1 MISGRGGRLE
11 NKRRGK
17 VDYFTMAAVV
27 WLAIFLL
34 LGLLKGFWKS
44 LAAAT
49 SLVLAYVASVYFAPG
64 LADWAVVQFASLNI
78 SRTVW
83 WGVGATI
90 IFIIVSLVVRL
101 IVLGVSKS
109 LPISPR
115 IFDRIAG
122 ALVSIGYGAVLGAA
136 LLWGLA
142 FLADSWNLRQER
154 MGGQADPR
162 LNTSSPAVTW
172 SRQMMSR
179 WINWNVRQSGGSDAL
194 AGVSAAIME
203 RPGQVMADVQA
214 TVQSPEF
221 KELVR
226 SENVQA
232 LVAQRNAEELQRSVE
247 FQQLMRQPAVK
258 QLREAIAPESG
269 GWSDTKIAQETVDIW
284 TRVEQL
290 RTQPEVAELLNDP
303 ELQAFLKGGGK
314 VTPSLIDKGQ
324 KLLAL
329 FGREAAAGEKLEA
342 PRLYQWYDDDGE
354 MHITDEKDVPP
365 AKRSAAK
372 VLEF

>member
-1 MISGRGGRLE
+1 M
-11 NKRRGK
+11 
-17 VDYFTMAAVV
+17 DYFTIAAIV

-49 SLVLAYVASVYFAPG
+49 SLVLAYFASAYFAPG
-64 LADWAVVQFASLNI
+64 LADWAVVQFASINL

-83 WGVGATI
+83 WGISATV
-90 IFIIVSLVVRL
+90 IFIVVGLVVRL
-101 IVLGVSKS
+101 IVLGISKS
-109 LPISPR
+109 LPIGPR
-115 IFDRIAG
+115 IFDRLAG
-122 ALVSIGYGAVLGAA
+122 AVVSIGYGAVLGAA

-154 MGGQADPR
+154 MGAQADPR
-162 LNTSSPAVTW
+162 LDTSSPAVTW

-179 WINWNVRQSGGSDAL
+179 WINWNIRQSGGSEAL
-194 AGVSAAIME
+194 AGMSAAIVE
-203 RPGQVMADVQA
+203 SPARVMADVQT

-221 KELVR
+221 KELIR
-226 SENVQA
+226 SENVKS
-232 LVAQRNAEELQRSVE
+232 LVEQGNAEELQRSVE

-258 QLREAIAPESG
+258 QLRETIAPESG
-269 GWSDTKIAQETVDIW
+269 GWNETKIAQETVDIW

-290 RTQPEVAELLNDP
+290 KTQPEVAELLNDA
-303 ELQAFLKGGGK
+303 EIQAFLQNGGK

-324 KLLAL
+324 KLLMLLGGDIATA
-329 FGREAAAGEKLEA
+329 ENLEA
-342 PRLYQWYDDDGE
+342 PRLYQWYDDEGE
-354 MHITDEKDVPP
+354 MHITDEKDVPA
-365 AKRSAAK
+365 AKKSSAK

>member
-1 MISGRGGRLE
+1 M
-11 NKRRGK
+11 
-17 VDYFTMAAVV
+17 DYFTMAAIV

-49 SLVLAYVASVYFAPG
+49 SLILAYFASVYLAPG
-64 LADWAVVQFASLNI
+64 LADWAAVQFASINV

-90 IFIIVSLVVRL
+90 IFIVVSLLVRL
-101 IVLGVSKS
+101 IVLGISKS
-109 LPISPR
+109 LPIGPR
-115 IFDRIAG
+115 LFDRLAG
-122 ALVSIGYGAVLGAA
+122 ALVSVGYGAILGAT

-142 FLADSWNLRQER
+142 FLAESWNLRQER
-154 MGGQADPR
+154 MGEEVDPR

-179 WINWNVRQSGGSDAL
+179 WVNWNIRQSGGSDAL
-194 AGVSAAIME
+194 AGMSAAIVE
-203 RPGQVMADVQA
+203 RPAQVMADVQA
-214 TVQSPEF
+214 TVQSAEF

-226 SENVQA
+226 SENVKA
-232 LVAQRNAEELQRSVE
+232 LVEQGNTKALQRSAE
-247 FQQLMRQPAVK
+247 FQQLMQQPSVK

-269 GWSDTKIAQETVDIW
+269 GWSETKIAQETVDIW

-290 RTQPEVAELLNDP
+290 KTQPEVAELLSDP
-303 ELQAFLKGGGK
+303 EIQGFLQSGGK
-314 VTPSLIDKGQ
+314 VTPSLINKGQ
-324 KLLAL
+324 KLVAL
-329 FGREAAAGEKLEA
+329 LGRDVSAGENLEV
-342 PRLYQWYDDDGE
+342 PRMYQWYDDDGE

-365 AKRSAAK
+365 AKKASAK
-372 VLEF
+372 VLKF